1 MNAIRIDKS
10 ELPKCS
16 RTDEGYVRGE
26 AIVTR
31 TGVFRY
37 LNSDGSARLELRHPD
52 DVFAAA
58 SLDTMKMIPVTDGHP
73 DSIVNADNA
82 RQLAIGQTGETIRVD
97 GRHVIA
103 SLNVTHADGIAS
115 MDSGRKELSLGY
127 TVDLVKE
134 DGVYNGERY
143 THRQTNIKYN
153 HLALVDRARAG
164 AMARINMDGAAVL
177 TQADPEKNMV
187 KVKLDGL
194 EYEAAPEVAKAMEKE
209 TARADAAV
217 AQVQLAV
224 SEKDKLQAR
233 MDALQAEHDKLKLER
248 TDEAIREAAKA
259 RVELV
264 SKAARVVD
272 GDLSALSD
280 REVMEKVIAAKHDG
294 VNLDGKS
301 MDYIVAR
308 FDAVIDSLPA
318 KALEGQR
325 KATGERKDGSANQ
338 ASAEAAKA
346 RADEAI
352 KNLWKGKAQ

>member
-1 MNAIRIDKS
+1 MTEIRIDRS
-10 ELPKCS
+10 DLPKCT

-37 LNSDGSARLELRHPD
+37 LNADGSARLELRHPD
-52 DVFAAA
+52 NVFSAA
-58 SLDTMKMIPVTDGHP
+58 SLDTLKMIPVTDGHP
-73 DSIVNADNA
+73 DSIVNSENA
-82 RQLAIGQTGETIRVD
+82 RQLAIGQTGETVRID
-97 GRHVIA
+97 SSNIILA
-103 SLNVTHADGIAS
+103 MNITHADGIAS
-115 MDSGRKELSLGY
+115 MDSGKKELSLGY

-217 AQVQLAV
+217 AHVQVV
-224 SEKDKLQAR
+224 KSDMDKLQAR
-233 MDALQAEHDKLKLER
+233 MDALQAEHDKLESER
-248 TDEAIREAAKA
+248 TDTAIREAAKA

-280 REVMEKVIAAKHDG
+280 REVMEKVITAKHDG

-301 MDYIVAR
+301 MDYIAAR
-308 FDAVIDSLPA
+308 FDALIDSLPA
-318 KALEGQR
+318 KALEDQR
-325 KATGERKDGSANQ
+325 RATGERKDGSVNQ
-338 ASAEAAKA
+338 DSAEAAKS
-346 RADEAI
+346 RADEGI
-352 KNLWKGKAQ
+352 KNLWKGKK